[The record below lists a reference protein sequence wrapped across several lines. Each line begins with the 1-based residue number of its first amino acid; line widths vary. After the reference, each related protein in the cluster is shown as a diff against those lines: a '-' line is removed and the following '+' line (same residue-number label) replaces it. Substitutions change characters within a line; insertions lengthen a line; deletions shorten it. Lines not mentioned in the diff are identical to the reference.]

1 MNRIDPEYYKGD
13 VECIDAIQAAIGS
26 GTGFRAFL
34 QGQVMKYVW
43 RYQHKNGIEDLE
55 KAEWYLHRLKSE
67 CMKLEEEK

>member
-67 CMKLEEEK
+67 YMKLEEEK